1 MRITVD
7 DCEGTHDRVS
17 TTYKQLAE
25 DAAPGD
31 RLLVD
36 DGNVGLVVEHID
48 GNDVVCTVTEGGPV
62 SNNKGCRCRG

>member
-1 MRITVD
+1 M
-7 DCEGTHDRVS
+7 S
-17 TTYKQLAE
+17 TTYKQLAK

-48 GNDVVCTVTEGGPV
+48 GNDVVCTVTEGGTGQQQQGHV
-62 SNNKGCRCRG
+62 AARA